1 MKMAFGMAILIASSL
16 PSVAAAGDTSTPVTG
31 DYVEVRTAEVFTGG
45 CIMGS
50 EGETSGREAILAWR
64 VSRGNAGGVPL
75 DGLAVVAVVAGDMN
89 LGTHELGGAAP
100 KSVRTVLMVDER
112 ANATQADALV
122 AMTKALAGG
131 LVDNAVEV
139 KRVPVEFQR
148 DAESVRVSAG
158 DATLDVATKVRHSPA
173 CGAIQWFS
181 PLSRLDD
188 KPGIGLTRSQTWSGT
203 ALGAQWRQVDRR
215 SSFFGTF
222 SY

>member
-1 MKMAFGMAILIASSL
+1 MKLVLGT
-16 PSVAAAGDTSTPVTG
+16 AAAVMLGSAVIAAEGAAKITG

-50 EGETSGREAILAWR
+50 EGETSGREAIMAWR
-64 VSRGNAGGVPL
+64 VSRGSANGVSL
-75 DGLAVVAVVAGDMN
+75 DGLSVVAVVAGDMN

-100 KSVRTVLMVDER
+100 KSIRAWLMVDER
-112 ANATQADALV
+112 ATPAQSEALV
-122 AMTKALAGG
+122 TLARSLSGG
-131 LVDNAVEV
+131 LVANTVDVQ
-139 KRVPVEFQR
+139 RVPVSFRR
-148 DAESVRVSAG
+148 DAESFQVSAG
-158 DATLDVATKVRHSPA
+158 QASLDVATNVRHSPA

-181 PLSRLDD
+181 PLSKLDA
-188 KPGIGLTRSQTWSGT
+188 KPGIGLTRSQAWVGP

>member
-1 MKMAFGMAILIASSL
+1 MKFAIGI
-16 PSVAAAGDTSTPVTG
+16 AAAVVFSGSIATASGPASHVSG

-64 VSRGNAGGVPL
+64 VSQGATNGVPL
-75 DGLAVVAVVAGDMN
+75 DGLSVVAVVAGDMN
-89 LGTHELGGAAP
+89 LGTHELGGQAP
-100 KSVRTVLMVDER
+100 RSVRTLLMVDER
-112 ANATQADALV
+112 ATAAQSDALV
-122 AMTKALAGG
+122 AMAKTLAGG
-131 LVDNAVEV
+131 LVANTVAV
-139 KRVPVEFQR
+139 KRVPVTFHR
-148 DAESVRVSAG
+148 DAESVQVSAG

-188 KPGIGLTRSQTWSGT
+188 KPGIGLTRSQAWSGD

>member
-1 MKMAFGMAILIASSL
+1 MKFVLGTAAALALSSAV
-16 PSVAAAGDTSTPVTG
+16 VAADGSAAKITG

-64 VSRGNAGGVPL
+64 VSRGSANGVPL

-100 KSVRTVLMVDER
+100 RAIRAWLMVDDR
-112 ANATQADALV
+112 ATAAQSDALV
-122 AMTKALAGG
+122 GLARSLAGD
-131 LVDNAVEV
+131 LVSNTVEV
-139 KRVPVEFQR
+139 ERIPVSFRR
-148 DAESVRVSAG
+148 DADSFQVTAG
-158 DATLDVATKVRHSPA
+158 HASLEVATNARHSPA

-181 PLSRLDD
+181 PLSRLDS
-188 KPGIGLTRSQTWSGT
+188 KAGIGLTRSQAWTGP

>member
-1 MKMAFGMAILIASSL
+1 MKAAIGTIVAVALSSAVAVASGSSA
-16 PSVAAAGDTSTPVTG
+16 PITG

-50 EGETSGREAILAWR
+50 EGETSGREAIMAWR
-64 VSRGNAGGVPL
+64 VSRGAANGVPL
-75 DGLAVVAVVAGDMN
+75 DGLSVVAVVAGDMN

-100 KSVRTVLMVDER
+100 RSIRTVLMVDER
-112 ANATQADALV
+112 ATPAQAEALV
-122 AMTKALAGG
+122 AMTKGLSGG
-131 LVDNAVEV
+131 LVENTIDV
-139 KRVPVEFQR
+139 KRVPVSFRR
-148 DAESVRVSAG
+148 DAESVQVTAG
-158 DATLDVATKVRHSPA
+158 AATLDVATNARHSPA

-181 PLSRLDD
+181 PLSRLDA
-188 KPGIGLTRSQTWSGT
+188 KPGIGLTRSQAWTGD

>member
-1 MKMAFGMAILIASSL
+1 MKVAIGTIVAVALSSA
-16 PSVAAAGDTSTPVTG
+16 VAAAGGSSAKITG

-50 EGETSGREAILAWR
+50 EGETSGREAIMAWR
-64 VSRGNAGGVPL
+64 VARGNANGVPL
-75 DGLAVVAVVAGDMN
+75 DGLSVVAVIAGEMN

-100 KSVRTVLMVDER
+100 KSIRTVLMVDER
-112 ANATQADALV
+112 ATPAQAEALV
-122 AMTKALAGG
+122 AMTKGLSDG
-131 LVDNAVEV
+131 LVENTIEV
-139 KRVPVEFQR
+139 KRVPVSFER
-148 DAESVRVSAG
+148 DADSVAVTAG
-158 DATLDVATKVRHSPA
+158 AATLDVATDVRHSPA

-181 PLSRLDD
+181 PLSRLDT
-188 KPGIGLTRSQTWSGT
+188 KPGIGLTRSQAWTGD

>member
-1 MKMAFGMAILIASSL
+1 MKAAIGTIVAVALSSAVAVASGS
-16 PSVAAAGDTSTPVTG
+16 SARIIG

-50 EGETSGREAILAWR
+50 EGETSGREAIMAWR
-64 VSRGNAGGVPL
+64 VARGSANGVPL
-75 DGLAVVAVVAGDMN
+75 DGLSVVAVVAGDMN

-100 KSVRTVLMVDER
+100 RSIRTVLMVDDR
-112 ANATQADALV
+112 ATPAQAAALV
-122 AMTKALAGG
+122 AMTKGLSGG
-131 LVDNAVEV
+131 LVENTIAVT
-139 KRVPVEFQR
+139 RVPVTFRR
-148 DAESVRVSAG
+148 DAESVQVAAG
-158 DATLDVATKVRHSPA
+158 AATLDVATNVRHSPA

-181 PLSRLDD
+181 PLSRLED
-188 KPGIGLTRSQTWSGT
+188 KPGIGLTRSQAWTGD

>member
-1 MKMAFGMAILIASSL
+1 MKFAIGIAAAFALSS
-16 PSVAAAGDTSTPVTG
+16 SIVAAGGSAARVTG

-64 VSRGNAGGVPL
+64 VSRGSANGVPL
-75 DGLAVVAVVAGDMN
+75 DGLSVVAVVAGDMN
-89 LGTHELGGAAP
+89 LGTHELGGTAP
-100 KSVRTVLMVDER
+100 RSVRTLLMIDER
-112 ANATQADALV
+112 ATPAQSEALV
-122 AMTKALAGG
+122 AMAKSLSGE
-131 LVDNAVEV
+131 LVANTIDVT
-139 KRVPVEFQR
+139 RVPVSFRR
-148 DAESVRVSAG
+148 DGEGVQVSAG
-158 DATLDVATKVRHSPA
+158 HATLDVATNARHSPA

-188 KPGIGLTRSQTWSGT
+188 QPGIGLTRSQAWTGP

>member
-1 MKMAFGMAILIASSL
+1 MKFAIGTVLALALSS
-16 PSVAAAGDTSTPVTG
+16 SIAAASGSAARITG

-64 VSRGNAGGVPL
+64 VSRGSAEGVPL
-75 DGLAVVAVVAGDMN
+75 DGLSVVAVVSADMN

-100 KSVRTVLMVDER
+100 RSIRTLLMVDER
-112 ANATQADALV
+112 ATPEQSTALV
-122 AMTKALAGG
+122 GLAKSLAGDVVTNM
-131 LVDNAVEV
+131 VDV
-139 KRVPVEFQR
+139 KRVPVTFRR
-148 DAESVRVSAG
+148 DAESVKVSAG
-158 DATLDVATKVRHSPA
+158 HAKVDVATNVRHSPA

-181 PLSRLDD
+181 PLSRLDGE
-188 KPGIGLTRSQTWSGT
+188 PGIGLTRWQSWTGP
-203 ALGAQWRQVDRR
+203 ALGAQWQQVDRR

>member
-1 MKMAFGMAILIASSL
+1 MKFAIGTVLALALSS
-16 PSVAAAGDTSTPVTG
+16 SIVAADGPAARITG

-64 VSRGNAGGVPL
+64 VARGSADGVPL
-75 DGLAVVAVVAGDMN
+75 DGLSVVAVVAGDMN

-100 KSVRTVLMVDER
+100 RSIRTLLMVDDR
-112 ANATQADALV
+112 ATAEQAQALV
-122 AMTKALAGG
+122 ALARSLTGD
-131 LVDNAVEV
+131 LVANTIDV
-139 KRVPVEFQR
+139 KRVPVSFRR
-148 DAESVRVSAG
+148 DAASVQVTAG
-158 DATLDVATKVRHSPA
+158 DAALDVATNARHSPA

-181 PLSRLDD
+181 PLSRLDGE
-188 KPGIGLTRSQTWSGT
+188 PGIGLTRSQAWTGP
-203 ALGAQWRQVDRR
+203 ALGAQWQQIDRR

>member
-1 MKMAFGMAILIASSL
+1 MNLAIGTTLALVLSA
-16 PSVAAAGDTSTPVTG
+16 SVAASGPSARISG

-64 VSRGNAGGVPL
+64 VSQGSANGVPL
-75 DGLAVVAVVAGDMN
+75 DGLSVVAVVAGDMN

-100 KSVRTVLMVDER
+100 RSVRTWLMVDDRATPAQTEALVGLAR
-112 ANATQADALV
+112 SLAGELVANAV
-122 AMTKALAGG
+122 A
-131 LVDNAVEV
+131 VQ
-139 KRVPVEFQR
+139 RVPVSFRR
-148 DAESVRVSAG
+148 DAESVQVSAG
-158 DATLDVATKVRHSPA
+158 DASLDVATNARHSPA
-173 CGAIQWFS
+173 CGAIQWFN
-181 PLSRLDD
+181 PLSRLDA
-188 KPGIGLTRSQTWSGT
+188 KPGIGLTRSQAWTGP

>member
-1 MKMAFGMAILIASSL
+1 MKSAIGTAIALALGSA
-16 PSVAAAGDTSTPVTG
+16 VAAADGASAKIMG

-64 VSRGNAGGVPL
+64 VSRGSANGVPL
-75 DGLAVVAVVAGDMN
+75 DGLSVVAVVAGDMN

-100 KSVRTVLMVDER
+100 QSVRTWLMVDER
-112 ANATQADALV
+112 ATAAQSQALV
-122 AMTKALAGG
+122 ALVRSLAGD
-131 LVDNAVEV
+131 LVANTVEV
-139 KRVPVEFQR
+139 QRVPVTFRR
-148 DAESVRVSAG
+148 DAESVQVSAG
-158 DATLDVATKVRHSPA
+158 QASLDVATNVRHSPA

-181 PLSRLDD
+181 PFSRLDS
-188 KPGIGLTRSQTWSGT
+188 KPGIGLTRSQAWTGPE
-203 ALGAQWRQVDRR
+203 LGAQWRQVDRR

>member
-1 MKMAFGMAILIASSL
+1 MKLAIGTALALSLSAS
-16 PSVAAAGDTSTPVTG
+16 AAAASGSAARLTG

-50 EGETSGREAILAWR
+50 EGETSGREAIMAWR
-64 VSRGNAGGVPL
+64 VSRGSLDGVKL
-75 DGLAVVAVVAGDMN
+75 DGLSVVAVVAGDMN

-100 KSVRTVLMVDER
+100 RTIRTVLMVDER
-112 ANATQADALV
+112 ASRAQAEALV
-122 AMTKALAGG
+122 SLAKSMTGN
-131 LVDNAVEV
+131 LVANTIAVE
-139 KRVPVEFQR
+139 RVPVSFRR
-148 DAESVRVSAG
+148 DEESVKVSAG
-158 DATLDVATKVRHSPA
+158 DAVLDVATNARHSPA

-188 KPGIGLTRSQTWSGT
+188 EPGIGLTRSQAWSGP

-222 SY
+222 SH

>member
-1 MKMAFGMAILIASSL
+1 MKFAIGTAVALALSSSMASASG
-16 PSVAAAGDTSTPVTG
+16 AAARITG

-64 VSRGNAGGVPL
+64 VASGSADGVAL
-75 DGLAVVAVVAGDMN
+75 DGLSVVAVVAGDMN

-100 KSVRTVLMVDER
+100 RSVRTILMVDDR
-112 ANATQADALV
+112 ATAEQSRALIGLAKSLTGELVSNAI
-122 AMTKALAGG
+122 
-131 LVDNAVEV
+131 EI
-139 KRVPVEFQR
+139 KRVPVSFRR
-148 DAESVRVSAG
+148 DADSVKVTAG
-158 DATLDVATKVRHSPA
+158 DAALDVATNVRHSPA

-188 KPGIGLTRSQTWSGT
+188 EPGIGLTRSQAWTGP
-203 ALGAQWRQVDRR
+203 ALGAQWRQIDRR